1 VGVKLHLLGEQAG
14 ILVIRE
20 TQEEIAGRPPIH
32 LLASNNKGEHIAG
45 GEPERILPGEQ
56 PQMPPVGGERFRRM
70 KEFGL
75 QGGAGLARH
84 QQLVF
89 VTHKTNSFLRKWVF
103 RQLGNR

>member
-1 VGVKLHLLGEQAG
+1 
-14 ILVIRE
+14 
-20 TQEEIAGRPPIH
+20 
-32 LLASNNKGEHIAG
+32 
-45 GEPERILPGEQ
+45 
-56 PQMPPVGGERFRRM
+56 M